1 MEIKLNREMEFK
13 WVTPKMKT
21 IEIFSLLF
29 FLAVLVVNYLAN
41 SLPINGKNTGQISK
55 QYPNL
60 FVPAPY
66 TFSIWGVIYFSLL
79 IFCVYAILNN
89 SKVKR
94 SKNRRELTKN
104 IHAAFILTCILN
116 ISWIFAWHYS
126 LVLLSVIIMVFFLL
140 ALILLNSYILFMES
154 ELTKTEKFFLK
165 APFGLYLGWICIA
178 TIANITALL
187 ISYGWRGAGIGE
199 ESWAFIMILIG
210 SIIGIIAI
218 FRFNNSYIGLSC
230 IWAFGGI
237 IVERRNN
244 IIYHKSVELCAWI
257 GIVIIFIAIFIE
269 LTNGILWKNGS
280 DSD

>member
-13 WVTPKMKT
+13 WYTPKIKT
-21 IEIFSLLF
+21 IQVFSLVF
-29 FLAVLVVNYLAN
+29 YLAVVGVNYLAN
-41 SLPINGKNTGQISK
+41 SLPINGKNTGQVSD

-66 TFSIWGVIYFSLL
+66 TFSIWGLIYFFLFVFC
-79 IFCVYAILNN
+79 IFQIANKTIAN
-89 SKVKR
+89 R
-94 SKNRRELTKN
+94 SKDSQELTQN
-104 IHAAFILTCILN
+104 IHAAFIITCILN
-116 ISWIFAWHYS
+116 MAWIVAWHYDF
-126 LVLLSVIIMVFFLL
+126 VLLSVIVMLFLL
-140 ALILLNSYILFMES
+140 LTLILLNSYILFLEP
-154 ELTKTEKFFLK
+154 ELTKAEKFFIK

-187 ISYGWRGAGIGE
+187 IKYDWRGAGMGE
-199 ESWAFIMILIG
+199 ESWAFILILIG
-210 SIIGIIAI
+210 AIIGIVSI
-218 FRFNNSYIGLSC
+218 FKFNNFYLGLSI

-257 GIVIIFIAIFIE
+257 GIVIVAIAIFIE
-269 LTNGILWKNGS
+269 LTNLWKKQT